1 MTNASRPENTDTS
14 GSATLWA
21 GGLAALLAS
30 ACCLG
35 PLVLLLIG
43 VSGSWIAHLTRFE
56 PYQPFFTA
64 AAVLALGLAWR
75 RVWRPATTCRPGEV
89 CALPRVRASY
99 RILFVVVA
107 ALLLLAT
114 AFPLIAPWF
123 Y

>member
-1 MTNASRPENTDTS
+1 MTNASRHENT
-14 GSATLWA
+14 GKPGFATLWA

-35 PLVLLLIG
+35 PLVLLLLG
-43 VSGSWIAHLTRFE
+43 VSGAWIVHLTRLE
-56 PYQPFFTA
+56 PYQPLFTA
-64 AAVLALGLAWR
+64 GAVLALSFAWR
-75 RVWRPATTCRPGEV
+75 RVWRPAAACRPGEV
-89 CALPRVRASY
+89 CALPSVRTSY
-99 RILFVVVA
+99 RILFVVAA